1 MNDEN
6 IKKLCEIFFNNF
18 KFDSYSKEDLD
29 KYVRNGIY
37 DINNSVG
44 VEINYLDDLKAQA
57 LLENYVLYAIYKR
70 LYEFKQLY
78 IGDYVELQIKYNR
91 DS

>member
-29 KYVRNGIY
+29 KYV
-37 DINNSVG
+37 
-44 VEINYLDDLKAQA
+44 EM
-57 LLENYVLYAIYKR
+57 
-70 LYEFKQLY
+70 EFTF
-78 IGDYVELQIKYNR
+78 
-91 DS
+91 